1 MRILET
7 GRQEETMKRCLL
19 LPIALSV
26 ASCLQGQVA
35 ASNDDEQ
42 DLSKFVGVW
51 RGQFDNLPGVDM
63 VISDEAGQRRGAI
76 LFYLHK
82 RQDANS
88 PLTSKPGVPEP
99 LFDMTVEGQ
108 TLRFEVS
115 HKRAHPPG
123 SLNDPPVPFRL
134 KLIAPDR
141 AELVNE
147 SEHDGPQLTLT
158 RSVY

>member
-1 MRILET
+1 MR
-7 GRQEETMKRCLL
+7 RYLL
-19 LPIALSV
+19 LLLIALSV
-26 ASCLQGQVA
+26 AACLQGQSA
-35 ASNDDEQ
+35 ASNDGQQ

-63 VISDEAGQRRGAI
+63 VISDEGGQTRGAI

-82 RQDANS
+82 RQDAHAQ
-88 PLTSKPGVPEP
+88 LTSTPGVPEP
-99 LFDMTVEGQ
+99 LFDMTAEGQ

-115 HKRAHPPG
+115 HKRAHSPG

-147 SEHDGPQLTLT
+147 NEHGGPQVTLT